1 MRSPLWILPLFIL
14 FTAWAKGGDAP
25 PPREIPLVEKR
36 AEQLSL
42 HDNSPLGLKALAIA
56 PAKWKHAET
65 DHFIVHYRRATEAQ
79 KVVREIE
86 YTLWFVA
93 QSLGAAKE
101 RYARKSHVYVFQD
114 HREWIGF
121 RSEAGVPSWSASF
134 ATGDNLF
141 LHIGGAGEGFD
152 SATLAHETTHAVVAR
167 LYPNQQWPIWLNEG
181 LAEYMSSAS
190 TAARKKVWTQGMQ
203 KGLSQASFPLAEL
216 VAMTSYPGKKGDDE
230 EGAQKDVHRF
240 YQSSEKLV
248 RYFMNEFPK
257 DRFPRFIDAI
267 LAKAT
272 FESAVLKIY
281 GDQVKD
287 YPAFVKQY
295 ERFTK

>member
-1 MRSPLWILPLFIL
+1 MRALPWLLSLAVFYGCP
-14 FTAWAKGGDAP
+14 AHGVEAP
-25 PPREIPLVEKR
+25 PRDIPLVEKK

-42 HDNSPLGLKALAIA
+42 QETHPLGLKALAIA

-114 HREWIGF
+114 EREWVGF
-121 RSEAGVPSWSASF
+121 RAEAGVPQWSGSF
-134 ATGDNLF
+134 ANGDYLF
-141 LHIGGAGEGFD
+141 LHVGGAGEGFD
-152 SATLAHETTHAVVAR
+152 SAILAHETTHAVVAR
-167 LYPNQQWPIWLNEG
+167 LYPGKRWPLWLNEG
-181 LAEYMSSAS
+181 LAEYMSTAS
-190 TAARKKVWTQGMQ
+190 QAARKKVWTQGMQ
-203 KGLSQASFPLAEL
+203 KGLGGASLPVAEL
-216 VAMTSYPGKKGDDE
+216 VAMTAYPKRADDDE
-230 EGAQKDVHRF
+230 FAEIREVHRF

-248 RYFMNEFPK
+248 RFFMNEFPK
-257 DRFPRFIDAI
+257 ERFPRFIDAV
-267 LAKAT
+267 LAGEP
-272 FESAVLKIY
+272 FEGAMTKVY

-287 YPAFVKQY
+287 YATFTKQY
-295 ERFTK
+295 SRFSK